1 MLVHNKGNYI
11 RHFGS
16 IVLVPG
22 ANEVDNALKSEFEK
36 QASVKLN
43 KHLIDTGEIVIP
55 DKKGS
60 AGGVDSIVNLAA
72 NDAIKLAMDTFD
84 KELLERFLAD
94 EKEAKS
100 RVSVVKAIE
109 EQLES
114 QFNPD
119 EDSIVNPNE

>member
-22 ANEVDNALKSEFEK
+22 ANEVDNALKAEFEK
-36 QASVKLN
+36 QASAKLN
-43 KHLIDTGEIVIP
+43 KHLIDAGEIVIP

-72 NDAIKLAMDTFD
+72 NDAIKIAMDTFD

>member
-22 ANEVDNALKSEFEK
+22 VNEVDHALKLEFDK
-36 QASVKLN
+36 QAAVKLN
-43 KHLIDTGEIVIP
+43 KYLIDTGEIVIP
-55 DKKGS
+55 EKKGS
-60 AGGVDSIVNLAA
+60 TRGIDSIVNLPA
-72 NDAIKLAMDTFD
+72 NDAVKLAMDTFD

>member
-22 ANEVDNALKSEFEK
+22 VNEVDYALKLEFDK
-36 QASVKLN
+36 QAAVKLN

-55 DKKGS
+55 EKKGS
-60 AGGVDSIVNLAA
+60 TRGVDSIVNLPA
-72 NDAIKLAMDTFD
+72 NDAVKLAMDTFD

>member
-22 ANEVDNALKSEFEK
+22 ANEVDNALKAEFEK

-43 KHLIDTGEIVIP
+43 KYLIDTGEIVIP

-60 AGGVDSIVNLAA
+60 AGGVDSIVNLPA
-72 NDAIKLAMDTFD
+72 NDAVKLAMDTFD

>member
-22 ANEVDNALKSEFEK
+22 ANEVDNAFKAEFEK

-43 KHLIDTGEIVIP
+43 KHLIDAGEIVIP

-72 NDAIKLAMDTFD
+72 NDAIKIAMDTFD

>member
-22 ANEVDNALKSEFEK
+22 VNEVDYALKLEFDK
-36 QASVKLN
+36 QAAVKLN
-43 KHLIDTGEIVIP
+43 KYLIDTGEIVIP
-55 DKKGS
+55 EKKGS
-60 AGGVDSIVNLAA
+60 TRGVDSIVNLPA
-72 NDAIKLAMDTFD
+72 NDAVKLAMDTFD

>member
-22 ANEVDNALKSEFEK
+22 VNEVDHALKLEFDK
-36 QASVKLN
+36 QAAVKLN
-43 KHLIDTGEIVIP
+43 KYLIDTGEIVIP
-55 DKKGS
+55 EKKGS
-60 AGGVDSIVNLAA
+60 TRGVDSIVNLPA
-72 NDAIKLAMDTFD
+72 NDAVKLAMDTFD

-94 EKEAKS
+94 EKEAKN